1 MEEKLSLIYP
11 SIDQEV
17 IEDCIEHA
25 EDFVRDYCN
34 LSEIPEELGSVI
46 YLMCR
51 EDLNRVD
58 AEGLSSESAG
68 DSSISYLEDY
78 SPRVY
83 KRLKKHK
90 RMRVI

>member
-1 MEEKLSLIYP
+1 MEEKLSLLFP
-11 SIDQEV
+11 SIDQDV
-17 IEDCIEHA
+17 LTDVVEHA
-25 EDFVRDYCN
+25 RDYVRDYCN
-34 LSEIPEELGSVI
+34 ISEIPETLESVVW
-46 YLMCR
+46 LMCR
-51 EDLNRVD
+51 EDLSRVD

-68 DSSISYLEDY
+68 DSSITYAEDY